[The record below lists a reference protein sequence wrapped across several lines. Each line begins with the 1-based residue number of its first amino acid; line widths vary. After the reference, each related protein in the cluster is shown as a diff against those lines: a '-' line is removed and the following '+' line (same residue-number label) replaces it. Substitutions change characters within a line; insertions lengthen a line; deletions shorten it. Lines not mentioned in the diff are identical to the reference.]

1 MSEVQVK
8 EVVNEKSREEVLVS
22 YRFNKDVKQ
31 LRDFYNDVKKNYD
44 ISTLDMFNLIHHEEL
59 FISTKIFNKNLS
71 ALETIAKYLHENI
84 QLDFN
89 EIAILL
95 NRNVKT
101 VWQAYDFAKKKMPEK
116 LAAENTKYFFPV
128 NVIAKRELSVL
139 ENIVL
144 FLKKEYSLKLVK
156 IAELLQRDVKT
167 IWTINKR
174 AERKL
179 VEMSIQDGMQENAVK
194 QQ

>member
-1 MSEVQVK
+1 MSEAEVK
-8 EVVNEKSREEVLVS
+8 EVVNEKSREQVLVS
-22 YRFNKDVKQ
+22 YKFNKDVKQ
-31 LRDFYNDVKKNYD
+31 LRDIYNYIKSNYN
-44 ISTLDMFNLIHHEEL
+44 INTLDMFNLIHQKEI
-59 FISTKIFNKNLS
+59 FISTGIFNKNLS

-89 EIAILL
+89 EIALLL

-101 VWQAYDFAKKKMPEK
+101 VWQAYDFARKKMPEK
-116 LAAENTKYFFPV
+116 LFAADAKYFFPV
-128 NVIAKRELSVL
+128 DIIAKRELSVL

-156 IAELLQRDVKT
+156 IAKLLQRDVKT

-174 AERKL
+174 AEKKL
-179 VEMSIQDGMQENAVK
+179 EANMQKNADN